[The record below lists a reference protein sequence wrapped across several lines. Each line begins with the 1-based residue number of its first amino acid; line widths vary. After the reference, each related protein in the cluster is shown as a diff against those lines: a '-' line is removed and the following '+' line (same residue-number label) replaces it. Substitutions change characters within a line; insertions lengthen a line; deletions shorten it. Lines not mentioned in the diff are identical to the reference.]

1 VETLNDEHVDAV
13 FDRIRLLKYWL
24 GKADNLTDTLYDDER
39 NVKGLLNR
47 IEDVQLEAEALAKE
61 IKAGKVE
68 PTKRTWFR

>member
-1 VETLNDEHVDAV
+1 MNDEHVDAV

-61 IKAGKVE
+61 IKAGRVDAVQKE
-68 PTKRTWFR
+68 WLR